1 MLKKCSILYLPINVL
16 LQADGTVRGRA
27 ATECIQSTAATFPVS
42 LAFRLKL
49 PGLHFFQCLH
59 CKPVHGILEHKK
71 KKKRQHCCIRDCS
84 VVAEKTPPHQINV
97 PFKSQQAQ
105 TKAPCFAFLIHA
117 YPRTEQFTNSNCK
130 VH

>member
-1 MLKKCSILYLPINVL
+1 MLKKLSILYLPINVL

-42 LAFRLKL
+42 LAFGLEL

-71 KKKRQHCCIRDCS
+71 KKKRQRCCIRDCRA
-84 VVAEKTPPHQINV
+84 VAEKTPPYQINV
-97 PFKSQQAQ
+97 THQITAG
-105 TKAPCFAFLIHA
+105 
-117 YPRTEQFTNSNCK
+117 SN
-130 VH
+130 